1 LQAPQIVRQLIGMS
15 TLTASPKQ
23 EPLTSER
30 YPMLLFFDGKCAFCN
45 RWVNKVKMAD
55 HAHRIRF
62 GTKQGPTFQQQVAP
76 AHPELANVESVVLV
90 IRREDGRENFLV
102 RSAAIREVVAGLPE
116 FRFFE
121 VVLQIFPAFLSDIG
135 YRIFSK
141 LRTPLFGRW
150 SHCRVPLEED
160 KQLFVD

>member
-1 LQAPQIVRQLIGMS
+1 MS
-15 TLTASPKQ
+15 ALMEPLAATKP

-30 YPMLLFFDGKCAFCN
+30 YPMLLFFDGQCAFCN

-62 GTKQGPTFQQQVAP
+62 GTKQGKTFQQVAQARP
-76 AHPELANVESVVLV
+76 DLAKVESVVLV
-90 IRREDGRENFLV
+90 LRRPDGGEDYLV
-102 RSAAIREVVAGLPE
+102 RSAAIREVIKGLPK

-121 VVLQIFPAFLSDIG
+121 LMLQIFPTAVSNLG

-141 LRTPLFGRW
+141 LRAPLFGRW
-150 SHCRVPLEED
+150 SHCRVPLEQD
-160 KQLFVD
+160 KQLFVE

>member
-1 LQAPQIVRQLIGMS
+1 MS
-15 TLTASPKQ
+15 TLTATQ
-23 EPLTSER
+23 HEPLTSER
-30 YPMLLFFDGKCAFCN
+30 YPMLLFFDGECAFCN
-45 RWVNKVKMAD
+45 RWVNRVKDAD

-62 GTKQGPTFQQQVAP
+62 GTKQGQTFQQVAKD
-76 AHPELANVESVVLV
+76 HPDLAKAESVLLV
-90 IRREDGRENFLV
+90 VRRYDGHEDFLI
-102 RSAAIREVVAGLPE
+102 RSAAVREVIAGLPE

-141 LRTPLFGRW
+141 LRTPLFGKW
-150 SHCRVPLEED
+150 HHCRVPIEED